1 MWAHVKWTPSL
12 VPYRPASEGLTSD
25 RHADVRRG
33 MKEVESKRQRLT
45 FCPPNEAVKISSP
58 CRFSVPHQ
66 HTRTGIEWGKGG
78 GGGWRS
84 RWRLKQSA
92 LCEGQPSVATDS
104 RQPIATQRSPFTI
117 NFRLQPQPF
126 AHPPSARPLLSSPC
140 CQLSGV
146 IGTIGTNNS
155 PLVLVAACDSA
166 GRIWKLT
173 KLFSSLLFF
182 SHVSFLFACLHKFDI
197 FLCHARFSLQF
208 IFFCR

>member
-66 HTRTGIEWGKGG
+66 HTRTGIEWGKRGG
-78 GGGWRS
+78 GGGRS
-84 RWRLKQSA
+84 RWGMKQSA

-117 NFRLQPQPF
+117 NFRLQPNLSRILPQLGPF
-126 AHPPSARPLLSSPC
+126 FPPLAANSQGLSEQSEPIIH
-140 CQLSGV
+140 L
-146 IGTIGTNNS
+146 
-155 PLVLVAACDSA
+155 
-166 GRIWKLT
+166 
-173 KLFSSLLFF
+173 
-182 SHVSFLFACLHKFDI
+182 
-197 FLCHARFSLQF
+197 
-208 IFFCR
+208 